1 MIFRYI
7 FTYTTIV
14 IVLLIIV
21 LPIALCAS
29 ALIGTY
35 TTISKFCGMLY
46 GVSKEFFKLA
56 KDSLDQAKIKRLLTK
71 VIKENTID
79 V

>member
-1 MIFRYI
+1 
-7 FTYTTIV
+7 
-14 IVLLIIV
+14 
-21 LPIALCAS
+21 
-29 ALIGTY
+29 
-35 TTISKFCGMLY
+35 MLY

>member
-1 MIFRYI
+1 
-7 FTYTTIV
+7 
-14 IVLLIIV
+14 
-21 LPIALCAS
+21 
-29 ALIGTY
+29 
-35 TTISKFCGMLY
+35 MLY
-46 GVSKEFFKLA
+46 GTTKEFFKLA